1 MREHVI
7 EQFLI
12 KECKARGWLCLKFLS
27 PSMAGLP
34 DRMILAP
41 GGRVVFV
48 ELKAPG
54 QKPRRLQESVH
65 NMLRQLGFSVCVLD
79 SKEAVRAYMKQL
91 GGDENAVHT
100 P

>member
-1 MREHVI
+1 MRESVI
-7 EQFLI
+7 EQFLV
-12 KECKARGWLCLKFLS
+12 KECRARGWLCVKLLS

-41 GGRVVFV
+41 GGRVFFV
-48 ELKAPG
+48 ELKVPG
-54 QKPRRLQESVH
+54 QKPRRLQESMH
-65 NMLRQLGFSVCVLD
+65 KMLIKLGFSVCVLD
-79 SKEAVRAYMKQL
+79 SKEAVRAYMEHA

>member
-1 MREHVI
+1 MV
-7 EQFLI
+7 
-12 KECKARGWLCLKFLS
+12 KECRARGWLCLKLLS

-34 DRMILAP
+34 DRMILTP
-41 GGRVVFV
+41 GGRVYFV

-79 SKEAVRAYMKQL
+79 SKDAVRAYMERA